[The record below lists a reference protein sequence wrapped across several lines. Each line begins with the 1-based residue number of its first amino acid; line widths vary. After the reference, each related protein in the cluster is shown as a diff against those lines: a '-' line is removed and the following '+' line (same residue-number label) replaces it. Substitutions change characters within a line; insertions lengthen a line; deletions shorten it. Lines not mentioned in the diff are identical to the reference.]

1 MSVRRAVAALSGCVL
16 LAMLAGA
23 SPAWAGAWWR
33 LSSRVAPTHLAPGA
47 SGVLDVLVE
56 DLGDSGVNGANT
68 PITISDVLP
77 AGLKITNPEGVDPHR
92 SSKFRESVEK
102 AGEWTCALPSEREA
116 TCTTKMSIG
125 PYEGLVLEIPVA
137 AEDSLPDES
146 VLSNHASVQGG
157 NTEDT
162 NTPVSGVS
170 LTRAV
175 QISSQPVAFGL
186 EPGGLVLLPEEEGGT
201 IDTSAGTHP
210 FQLTSTLEFNQT
222 LEEVQDPGHEQ
233 ILAPAAPALPKD
245 LSFQLPPGLLG
256 NVTAAARCSDT
267 QFAVFE
273 VNGNK
278 CPAESAVGVA
288 SVTLLEPSRLGFATI
303 DVPLFNLE
311 PAQGEPARFGF
322 EADGVPVTLET
333 AVRTESDYGVT
344 VTVNNATEA
353 AQVLGAQITFWGDP
367 SSPTHDNSRGWS
379 CLDGKA
385 CPTPTERSNTAL
397 LTLPTSCTGA
407 LYSTMQGVAWD
418 GEPISAQFAFQNEL
432 EQPLSELEHCP
443 SLPFEPA
450 IEAQPIQEA
459 ESDGQAPAPSTAAS
473 APTGLDVSVKLAQT
487 GTVHT
492 GMLAEAD
499 VRSATVTLPEG
510 MQLNPSAANGLQ
522 ACSETQIGYE
532 GPGST
537 DPLSPGA
544 EEPLHFSSQP
554 ATCPQASK
562 LGLVRLRTPLLDE
575 ELHGAVYLAEPAPQ
589 GEAGKNP
596 FDSLLALYIVAEDP
610 ALGIRAKLAGE
621 AKLNPSTGQI
631 ASTFADTPQ
640 VPFEE
645 LDLQLFGGPTA
656 SLTTPSACGSYSAS
670 ASFTPWSG
678 APSVSVASE
687 PSFQITNGPGG
698 ASCSS
703 TAPFA
708 PTLVAGASSLQAGGY
723 TSFALHLSRPDG
735 DQSLTN
741 LSVHLPAGNAAILK
755 AVTPCPEPQASQGA
769 CGAES
774 EIGQASATAGAGPDP
789 YTVTGGRVYITGP
802 YEGAPFGLSIVTP
815 AVAGPFNLGNVV
827 VRAKIE
833 VDPHTAEVTI
843 TSPLPTFVQGIGR
856 PASGVPLDLRDVYV
870 TVDRPDFD
878 YNPTS
883 CNPTSITASLTGSQ
897 GATANVSSPFQ
908 VEGCQSLPF
917 RPAVLAQTSGKTS
930 KADGA
935 SLKLT
940 FKSKTGEAHV
950 ARTILTIPATLPAR
964 LTTIQKA
971 CVASVFE
978 ANPAACPEGSD
989 IGTATVHTPVLKSP
1003 LTGPIYLVS
1012 HGNAAWPDA
1021 ELVLQGEGIKIILD
1035 GQTAIKNGVTT
1046 SSFQAVPDAP
1056 FETVEAT
1063 LPEGPHSAL
1072 TMTSNLAE
1080 KTHYSLCGQHLT
1092 IPAALAGQNSA
1103 TLTDNVK
1110 VTVEGC
1116 TAVKASKTR
1125 KLTRN
1130 RKLVLA
1136 LKACRKAHPHAHAK
1150 RTGCERLARHR
1161 YSARKVSRGRADQ
1174 RELRI
1179 GVRPRPRRVR
1189 TKDVS

>member
-1 MSVRRAVAALSGCVL
+1 MSVRRRVALVSGCVL
-16 LAMLAGA
+16 LAMLASA

-33 LSSRVAPTHLAPGA
+33 LSSRVAPTHLAPGTT
-47 SGVLDVLVE
+47 GVLDVLVE
-56 DLGDSGVNGANT
+56 DLGDGGVSGANT
-68 PITISDVLP
+68 PITISDLLP
-77 AGLKITNPEGVDPHR
+77 AGLKITNAEGVDPHR
-92 SSKFRESVEK
+92 ASKFRDAKEK
-102 AGEWTCALPSEREA
+102 ASEWTCTLPSEREA
-116 TCTTKMSIG
+116 ACSTKMSIG

-137 AEDSLPDES
+137 AEDSLPEEG
-146 VLSNHASVQGG
+146 VLSNHATVQGG
-157 NTEDT
+157 DTEGT
-162 NTPVSGVS
+162 NTAVPGVS

-175 QISSQPVAFGL
+175 QISSQPIAFGL

-210 FQLTSTLEFNQT
+210 FQLTSTVEFDQV

-233 ILAPAAPALPKD
+233 LLAPAAPALPKD

-256 NVTAAARCSDT
+256 NVTAAARCSDS

-288 SVTLLEPSRLGFATI
+288 SVTLLEPSRLGFVTL
-303 DVPLFNLE
+303 DVPLFDLE

-367 SSPTHDNSRGWS
+367 SSPAHDNSRGWS
-379 CLDGKA
+379 CLGGKA
-385 CPTPTERSNTAL
+385 CPAPSPRSNTAL

-407 LYSTMQGVAWD
+407 LYSSMEGVAWN
-418 GEPISAQFAFQNEL
+418 GELIGAQFAFQNGMGE
-432 EQPLSELEHCP
+432 PLAELEHCP
-443 SLPFEPA
+443 VLPFDPT
-450 IEAQPIQEA
+450 ISAQPIQEA
-459 ESDGQAPAPSTAAS
+459 ESEGHPSLPTTTAS
-473 APTGLDVSVKLAQT
+473 APTGLDVSVNLPQQ
-487 GTVHT
+487 GTVHAD
-492 GMLAEAD
+492 MLAQAD
-499 VRSATVTLPEG
+499 VRSATVALPEG
-510 MQLNPSAANGLQ
+510 MQLNPSAANGLA
-522 ACSETQIGYE
+522 ACSESQIGYQ

-554 ATCPQASK
+554 AACPQASK
-562 LGLVRLRTPLLDE
+562 LGIVRLRTPLLE
-575 ELHGAVYLAEPAPQ
+575 EQLTGAVYLAEPAPQ
-589 GEAGKNP
+589 GEPGKNP

-621 AKLNPSTGQI
+621 AKLNPATGQI

-645 LDLQLFGGPTA
+645 LDLQLFGGPA
-656 SLTTPSACGSYSAS
+656 GSLTTPSACGSYSAS

-678 APSVSVASE
+678 TPSVDVGSE
-687 PSFQITNGPGG
+687 PAFQITGGPGG

-703 TAPFA
+703 AQPFS
-708 PTLVAGASSLQAGGY
+708 PSLVAGATSLQAGGY

-735 DQSLTN
+735 DQTLTG
-741 LSVHLPAGNAAILK
+741 LAVHLPAGDAAILK

-769 CGAES
+769 CGPEA
-774 EIGQASATAGAGPDP
+774 EIGQASASAGAGPDP

-802 YEGAPFGLSIVTP
+802 YDGAPFGLSIVTP
-815 AVAGPFNLGNVV
+815 AVAGPFNLGDVV

-843 TSPLPTFVQGIGR
+843 TSPLPSFVQGIGR
-856 PASGVPLDLRDVYV
+856 EPSGVPLDLRDVYV
-870 TVDRPDFD
+870 TVDRPDFE

-883 CNPTSITASLTGSQ
+883 CNPSSITANLTGSQ
-897 GATANVSSPFQ
+897 GATARASSAFQ
-908 VEGCQSLPF
+908 VEGCQALPF
-917 RPAVLAQTSGKTS
+917 KPGVTATTEGKTS

-935 SLKLT
+935 NLALT

-950 ARTILTIPATLPAR
+950 AKTILTIPATLPAR

-971 CVASVFE
+971 CIAGVFE
-978 ANPAACPEGSD
+978 ANPAGCPNGSD
-989 IGTATVHTPVLKSP
+989 IGIATVHTPVLKSP

-1021 ELVLQGEGIKIILD
+1021 ELVLQGEGITVILD
-1035 GQTAIKNGVTT
+1035 GQTAIKKGVTT
-1046 SSFQAVPDAP
+1046 SSFLSVPDAP
-1056 FETVEAT
+1056 FESVEAT

-1072 TMTSNLAE
+1072 TTNLPF
-1080 KTHYSLCGQHLT
+1080 KDHYSLCGQHLAVPT
-1092 IPAALAGQNSA
+1092 ALTGQNGTAVSE
-1103 TLTDNVK
+1103 NVK
-1110 VTVEGC
+1110 ATVEGC
-1116 TAVKASKTR
+1116 HAVKASKTR
-1125 KLTRN
+1125 RLTR
-1130 RKLVLA
+1130 RQKLARA
-1136 LKACRKAHPHAHAK
+1136 LKACRRTHAHSRA
-1150 RTGCERLARHR
+1150 RRAACERRARR
-1161 YSARKVSRGRADQ
+1161 
-1174 RELRI
+1174 
-1179 GVRPRPRRVR
+1179 
-1189 TKDVS
+1189 